1 MPMTRNGYIPDENG
15 SKARPPR
22 GSAVVNR
29 RARTP
34 RPTNPE
40 PRFIEIDREILF
52 HLANAFCQR
61 SREGIVSNVLR
72 ERVMLAAER
81 IVAATEASKP
91 PSTMVR
97 LELP

>member
-29 RARTP
+29 RASTP
-34 RPTNPE
+34 RPAAPE
-40 PRFIEIDREILF
+40 PRFIEIDREVLY
-52 HLANAFCQR
+52 HMANHFAR
-61 SREGIVSNVLR
+61 KGTDLNPGGLLL
-72 ERVMLAAER
+72 ERIMLAAER

-91 PSTMVR
+91 PGTVVR